1 VVKAE
6 YLLHEIAHEHTDH
19 PDLLVLHEADRSLI
33 EAVLAESRGE
43 GGFYFVNISL
53 MELDHFILV
62 IFVDESGGLLGR
74 QEYRG
79 ELVKV
84 SLEKTLEFFEERDT
98 IENGLLKVGISFFDI
113 LKITFLVN
121 VEDS

>member
-1 VVKAE
+1 VVEAE
-6 YLLHEIAHEHTDH
+6 YLLHEISHEHTDH
-19 PDLLVLHEADRSLI
+19 PDLLVLHEADRSLV
-33 EAVLAESRGE
+33 EAVLAECRGE

-62 IFVDESGGLLGR
+62 VFVDQSGGLLGR
-74 QEYRG
+74 QENRG

-84 SLEKTLEFFEERDT
+84 SLEKSLKFFEERDA
-98 IENGLLKVGISFFDI
+98 IEKGLFKVGISFFDI
-113 LKITFLVN
+113 LKITLLVN